1 MPLFILE
8 VVMAIAKLDDG
19 THWAISYDGSSWYP
33 IYVPAPNI
41 TIEHTNVASADSG
54 RTEDGKMHITW
65 VRRDVRKVNLVYN
78 AISGYE
84 KSIMEK
90 LMQGKEFYFRY
101 IDPHQTGDVVYSNGH
116 YSFNNTVASVESFYG
131 YTGESKYQE
140 YSSVHYASEGGIY
153 TNFTINVIEK

>member
-1 MPLFILE
+1 
-8 VVMAIAKLDDG
+8 MAIAKLDDG
-19 THWAISYDGSSWYP
+19 TNWAISYDGSSWLP

-54 RTEDGKMHITW
+54 RTEDGQMHITW

-78 AISGYE
+78 AISGNE
-84 KSIMEK
+84 KAVMEA

-101 IDPHQTGDVVYSNGH
+101 VDPHMDSVSYEDGA
-116 YSFNNTVASVESFYG
+116 YSFSGVSTVESFFG

-140 YSSVHYASEGGIY
+140 YSSVHRPTEGGIY

>member
-1 MPLFILE
+1 
-8 VVMAIAKLDDG
+8 MAIAKLDDG
-19 THWAISYDGSSWYP
+19 THWAISYDGSSWLP

-54 RTEDGKMHITW
+54 RTEDGMMHIQW
-65 VRRDVRKVNLVYN
+65 VRRDVRKVNLTYS

-84 KSIMEK
+84 KAVMEA

-101 IDPHQTGDVVYSNGH
+101 LDPHTSSVTYSGGA
-116 YSFNNTVASVESFYG
+116 YSFTASTVESFYG

-140 YSSVHYASEGGIY
+140 YSSVHRPNEGGIY
-153 TNFTINVIEK
+153 TNFTINVIEI